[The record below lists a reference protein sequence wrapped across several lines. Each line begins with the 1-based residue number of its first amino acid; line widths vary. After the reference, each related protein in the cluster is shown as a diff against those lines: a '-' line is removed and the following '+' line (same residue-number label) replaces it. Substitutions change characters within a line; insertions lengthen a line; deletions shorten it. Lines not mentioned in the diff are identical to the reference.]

1 MKERK
6 PGLDLIRCLGL
17 LLVVTF
23 HSYLNNGYYFES
35 QRGIWMIL
43 AGGSRWFST
52 ACNGL
57 FLMLTG
63 WLKSQSTDV
72 KSCWR
77 GIPGVLTGYLLAAL
91 ISIPVRHFLL
101 GDRKDLGTWIS
112 LFFQFR
118 GIYYGWYVEMYVGLI
133 LLAPFVNKLLHAL
146 DKTELI
152 LGAAI
157 MVLLTALPGVHWIF
171 PDYWRDMYPLTY
183 YLLGALIRRL
193 DLRIPTL
200 WGVLG
205 AAATA
210 FTLGAATVISTD
222 QSIYEAAV
230 WEFGDLWITVI
241 VFLLFSSLYHLKVTG
256 KTAKILCFGA
266 SGCYGGYLLSHLLDD
281 WCYRLFSGWHRPEYY
296 WLLFLCVTIP
306 IYAASVA
313 AGMLLERFSGVLTRR
328 RRL

>member
-1 MKERK
+1 M
-6 PGLDLIRCLGL
+6 DLSGL
-17 LLVVTF
+17 LE
-23 HSYLNNGYYFES
+23 GYVSADLLSAGCVDSPIGS
-35 QRGIWMIL
+35 Q
-43 AGGSRWFST
+43 
-52 ACNGL
+52 N
-57 FLMLTG
+57 
-63 WLKSQSTDV
+63 
-72 KSCWR
+72 
-77 GIPGVLTGYLLAAL
+77 P
-91 ISIPVRHFLL
+91 H
-101 GDRKDLGTWIS
+101 
-112 LFFQFR
+112 
-118 GIYYGWYVEMYVGLI
+118 
-133 LLAPFVNKLLHAL
+133 
-146 DKTELI
+146 
-152 LGAAI
+152 
-157 MVLLTALPGVHWIF
+157 
-171 PDYWRDMYPLTY
+171 PL
-183 YLLGALIRRL
+183 
-193 DLRIPTL
+193 
-200 WGVLG
+200 GVLG

-222 QSIYEAAV
+222 QSIYEAAA